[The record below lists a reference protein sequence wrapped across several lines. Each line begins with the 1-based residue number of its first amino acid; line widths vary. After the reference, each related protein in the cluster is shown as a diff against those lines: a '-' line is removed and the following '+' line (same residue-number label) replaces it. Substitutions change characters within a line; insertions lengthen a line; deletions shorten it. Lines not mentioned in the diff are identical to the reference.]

1 MHVMQRQHQMD
12 LFDAKMF
19 DVHEQKRLPM
29 VNLNNNQR
37 YIEDKLQLLD
47 LYFSEYYAELMN
59 HQIVYKQYVVF
70 VHQ

>member
-1 MHVMQRQHQMD
+1 MQRQHRMD

-19 DVHEQKRLPM
+19 DVHEQKLLPM

-47 LYFSEYYAELMN
+47 LYFSEYYVELMN
-59 HQIVYKQYVVF
+59 HLIVYKQYVVF